1 MAAHSL
7 SSGNLIV
14 DRRLGFAEGLAR
26 AGDSAAAADLLT
38 EALELAPDWAAG
50 WYRLGEFREAA
61 QDAPGAV
68 AAWDAA
74 LRLDPSD
81 RLGAGLKRD
90 LIRRVPLSEAMPSA
104 FVEALFDQYATKFEA
119 ALVDQLDYCAPDL
132 LRRRLEGQGPEAQG
146 RFARMLDL
154 GCGTGLAGVALRDL
168 CDWMA
173 GYDISA
179 GMLAEARA
187 KGLYDLLEKR
197 DLAALEP
204 VEPSYDLIVAADVF
218 IYLGALE
225 QIVGWCVGALRPGG
239 TLAFTVER
247 GEAPV
252 ALRDSRRFAHSADY
266 VAQLLQ
272 DAGLAEVTLVTATL
286 RRDRGADVEGLVV
299 TARRAAQ
306 PVSRLGDGEDL
317 ALA

>member
-38 EALELAPDWAAG
+38 EALGLTPDWAAG
-50 WYRLGEFREAA
+50 WFRLGEFREAA
-61 QDAPGAV
+61 GDAPGAI
-68 AAWDAA
+68 AAWQEA
-74 LRLDPSD
+74 LRCDPSD

-104 FVEALFDQYATKFEA
+104 FVEALFDQYATKFET

-132 LRRRLEGQGPEAQG
+132 LRRGLEGQG

-187 KGLYDLLEKR
+187 KGIYDLLEKR
-197 DLAALEP
+197 DLSALEP
-204 VEPSYDLIVAADVF
+204 VEPAYDLIVAADVF

-225 QIVGWCVGALRPGG
+225 QIVSWCVGALRPGG

-272 DAGLAEVTLVTATL
+272 DAGFADVTLVAAPL
-286 RRDRGADVEGLVV
+286 RRDRGAEVEGLVV
-299 TARRAAQ
+299 TARRAVR
-306 PVSRLGDGEDL
+306 PVSRLGDGEGM